1 MEPVGGGATGARTR
15 LRNQMRRLFRLL
27 PFSTASTSRAAG
39 EVKRFMDG
47 DIEEIEQQFLNQIE
61 LLVQSRSPLVME
73 VFPAINAPRSAPFF
87 CSTGRGSD
95 QTECLPLELI
105 GVLLR

>member
-47 DIEEIEQQFLNQIE
+47 DIEENSGGHPARR
-61 LLVQSRSPLVME
+61 SRSHFQAGIIANDAQAAQSSKR
-73 VFPAINAPRSAPFF
+73 VFMYSRE
-87 CSTGRGSD
+87 RGA
-95 QTECLPLELI
+95 
-105 GVLLR
+105 